1 MIEVKAAFVSITD
14 IFRAPLQAKGVDL
27 TAILGEIEDIIEYAR
42 TYLRIGSESYRKIW
56 YQLHFSPDSVKWP
69 NVLLVSELLFSLPFS
84 TAKVERLFFTLK
96 IIKNERRINL
106 NCSTLNDLLEVNTEG
121 PTLKDFSADAAVD
134 LWWTDCSSGRRVNQK
149 PRKNYRRRARETSEH
164 SESENELD
172 LQQWDSWFHD
182 DESISSTE

>member
-1 MIEVKAAFVSITD
+1 VEK
-14 IFRAPLQAKGVDL
+14 
-27 TAILGEIEDIIEYAR
+27 
-42 TYLRIGSESYRKIW
+42 
-56 YQLHFSPDSVKWP
+56 
-69 NVLLVSELLFSLPFS
+69 LFS
-84 TAKVERLFFTLK
+84 TLK
-96 IIKNERRINL
+96 IIKNERRTNL

-121 PTLKDFSADAAVD
+121 PTLKDFSADVAVD